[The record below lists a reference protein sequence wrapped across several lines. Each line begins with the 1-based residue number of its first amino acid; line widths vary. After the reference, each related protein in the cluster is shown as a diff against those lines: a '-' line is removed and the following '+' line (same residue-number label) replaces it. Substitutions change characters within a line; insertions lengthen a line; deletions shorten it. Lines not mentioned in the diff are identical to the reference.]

1 MPCKHFLSV
10 FRHSD
15 VSFESLPDKYRNNP
29 IFSIDMDC
37 LGIHLSNV
45 RSCAEDSN
53 LNRGEEDMVAEDNE
67 PLDKSLGDETE
78 TSIEPQATTGKR
90 LREIIMRIST
100 LSYLI
105 QDNEILQTARA
116 DLEKVAFFMSVN
128 CPKDAGLPLEPETKV
143 KKTVKRKRKSPIDL
157 HELPKKKKKPRNV
170 KGND

>member
-45 RSCAEDSN
+45 RSYASDSN
-53 LNRGEEDMVAEDNE
+53 LNRGEEDMVVEDNE
-67 PLDKSLGDETE
+67 PLDKSLGDETK
-78 TSIEPQATTGKR
+78 TSIEPQAITGKL
-90 LREIIMRIST
+90 LREICIRIST
-100 LSYLI
+100 LSHLT

-116 DLEKVAFFMSVN
+116 NLEQVAFFMSVN
-128 CPKDAGLPLEPETKV
+128 CPKDAGLPQEPETKE
-143 KKTVKRKRKSPIDL
+143 KQC
-157 HELPKKKKKPRNV
+157 
-170 KGND
+170 